1 MTIPLNGAQQKRKML
16 LNNVYVKKKK
26 LHGKTPSI
34 VFGISHLNPHNLLAS
49 ILVFSF
55 LKVKKSFPLKS

>member
-1 MTIPLNGAQQKRKML
+1 ML

-26 LHGKTPSI
+26 LHGKTPST

-55 LKVKKSFPLKS
+55 LKVKKSLPLKS